1 LRAGAPATKRRTPV
15 SITSR
20 ADLAGSASSHAD
32 DDDRLRLPP
41 ASPACNSKTGKKE
54 STGRRFN
61 RHCPPYAKPSSN
73 SSFAYHR
80 NDARAAEN
88 GFATKSRVGSV
99 LSAGRYTQEAPMKIE
114 TRKIHDVLVVDMS
127 GTLDSTSSGE
137 AGDRIVNVAE
147 GEHKRVLLNLAE
159 LEYVSSAGLRVILR
173 GAKLLQGKRGE
184 LKICNAKGP
193 VRDVLETSGFKSLI
207 KVYDTE
213 QEAFS
218 AFL

>member
-1 LRAGAPATKRRTPV
+1 LILPAICQAIV
-15 SITSR
+15 ELIV
-20 ADLAGSASSHAD
+20 
-32 DDDRLRLPP
+32 RL
-41 ASPACNSKTGKKE
+41 
-54 STGRRFN
+54 
-61 RHCPPYAKPSSN
+61 
-73 SSFAYHR
+73 HR
-80 NDARAAEN
+80 NDARTAKN
-88 GFATKSRVGSV
+88 GFAAKNRVGSV
-99 LSAGRYTQEAPMKIE
+99 VGRHTQEAPMKIE
-114 TRKIHDVLVVDMS
+114 TRKIHDVLVVDMGGS
-127 GTLDSTSSGE
+127 LDSTSSGE
-137 AGDRIVNVAE
+137 AGDRIANIAK
-147 GEHKRVLLNLAE
+147 GEHTRVLLNLAE

>member
-1 LRAGAPATKRRTPV
+1 MFEYSDGTYRSLSSLGVPQQYDEHCRQKRVWGPDTLLGQVARTKNDGRT
-15 SITSR
+15 
-20 ADLAGSASSHAD
+20 
-32 DDDRLRLPP
+32 
-41 ASPACNSKTGKKE
+41 
-54 STGRRFN
+54 
-61 RHCPPYAKPSSN
+61 
-73 SSFAYHR
+73 
-80 NDARAAEN
+80 AEN
-88 GFATKSRVGSV
+88 GFAAKSGVGSV
-99 LSAGRYTQEAPMKIE
+99 VFVGRYAQEAPMKIE
-114 TRKIHDVLVVDMS
+114 TRKIHDVLVVDMGGS
-127 GTLDSTSSGE
+127 LDSTSSGE
-137 AGDRIVNVAE
+137 AGDRIANIAK

-184 LKICNAKGP
+184 LKICNVKGP